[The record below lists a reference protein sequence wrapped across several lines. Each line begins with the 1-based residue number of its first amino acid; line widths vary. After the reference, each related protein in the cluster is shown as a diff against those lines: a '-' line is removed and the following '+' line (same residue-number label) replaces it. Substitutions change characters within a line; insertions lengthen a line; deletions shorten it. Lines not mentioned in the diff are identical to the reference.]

1 MPSCTDNSSPI
12 SAFALCA
19 VRQFPAVWQLRSFAV
34 APFGISRRLA
44 FRAVWHFAPFGIS
57 RRLAFHAV
65 WHFTPFGI
73 SRRLAFRA
81 IWHFAPL
88 GISRS
93 LAVCT
98 VWQLAQGRGRYPN
111 ERKTCRQ
118 RGQISPSPGTIFRLK

>member
-65 WHFTPFGI
+65 WHFAPFGI
-73 SRRLAFRA
+73 SRHLAFRA
-81 IWHFAPL
+81 TWHFAQF
-88 GISRS
+88 GS
-93 LAVCT
+93 LHR
-98 VWQLAQGRGRYPN
+98 LAARARKRTLP
-111 ERKTCRQ
+111 ERKEDLPPTRTNITVA
-118 RGQISPSPGTIFRLK
+118 GNDFSLE

>member
-57 RRLAFHAV
+57 RH
-65 WHFTPFGI
+65 
-73 SRRLAFRA
+73 LAFRA

-88 GISRS
+88 GISRH
-93 LAVCT
+93 LAFRA
-98 VWQLAQGRGRYPN
+98 VWQSAPSGSSRKEEDATRN

-118 RGQISPSPGTIFRLK
+118 RGQISPSAGTIFRLKCLFDRRI